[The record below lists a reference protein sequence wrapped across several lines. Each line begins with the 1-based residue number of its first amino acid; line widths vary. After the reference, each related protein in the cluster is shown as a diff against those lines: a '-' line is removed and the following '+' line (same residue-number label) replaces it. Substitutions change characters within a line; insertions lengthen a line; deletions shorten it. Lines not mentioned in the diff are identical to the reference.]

1 VRPLLDVRKLSAYYG
16 DARALRDV
24 DLKIADGEIA
34 CVVGPNGAGKSTLV
48 NAIAGLLRDR
58 TGEIVLDGADLI
70 RPRAHEVCEHGIAIV
85 PEGRR
90 VFAGM
95 TVRDNL
101 VLGGYRRGARAER
114 EERLAR
120 VHELFP
126 ILHERADQRAGT
138 LSGGEQQM
146 LALGRALMAGPRLLL
161 LDEPSLGLAPV
172 VVDTLFDALQE
183 IHAGGVSVLLVEQNV
198 TRALAISQQGHLLSD
213 GTIVR
218 SGPAQALLE
227 DPEVRRICLGV

>member
-1 VRPLLDVRKLSAYYG
+1 MKRLLDVRKLSVYYG
-16 DARALRDV
+16 EARALREV
-24 DLKIADGEIA
+24 DLAIADGEIA

-58 TGEIVLDGADLI
+58 NGEIVFDGADLM

-101 VLGGYRRGARAER
+101 ELGGYRRGARAER
-114 EERLAR
+114 EERLVR

-126 ILHERADQRAGT
+126 ILRERAEQRAGT

-183 IHAGGVSVLLVEQNV
+183 IHARGVSILLVEQNV

-218 SGPAQALLE
+218 SGPARALLD